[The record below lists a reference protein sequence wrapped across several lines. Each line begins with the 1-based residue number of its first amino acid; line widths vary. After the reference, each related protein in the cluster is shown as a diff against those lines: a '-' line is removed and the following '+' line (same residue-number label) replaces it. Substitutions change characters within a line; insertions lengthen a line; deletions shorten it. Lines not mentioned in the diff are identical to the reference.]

1 MINDNLFNK
10 DNETRKY
17 FKTKSHILLIDDLD
31 FKNNLQWINFDLFN
45 KYLEKI
51 ILKKEK

>member
-10 DNETRKY
+10 DNTGKY
-17 FKTKSHILLIDDLD
+17 FKTKSFILLINDLD
-31 FKNNLQWINFDLFN
+31 FKNNLQWVNFDLFN